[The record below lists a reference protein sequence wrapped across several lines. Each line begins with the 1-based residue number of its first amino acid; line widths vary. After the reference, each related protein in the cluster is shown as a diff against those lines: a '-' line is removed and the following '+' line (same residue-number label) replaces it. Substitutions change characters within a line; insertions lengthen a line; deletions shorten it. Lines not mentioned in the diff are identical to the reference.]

1 MKKIFK
7 AIVMFSVFSLFVPL
21 VRLNAAVIPL
31 PISSSGGAKEP
42 VISLDFQ
49 DAGLKD
55 VLKLFSI
62 QSGLN
67 FIASEGVQD
76 RKLTLYLDSVPL
88 SQAMDKIF
96 KANNLSF
103 ELDKDAGIFIV
114 KDWGKV
120 TTETVTKVF
129 YLKYATVSSSSLKEE
144 MSNELPS
151 SEVSFATGS
160 GSTGTSTT
168 SGSSSSSSSGG
179 KWSVESDAGITRAV
193 KKLLSKEGSIIE
205 DFRTN
210 SLVVTDTPNRMA
222 VVTQVVAALDVPMP
236 MVLLEVEML
245 DVSRNVVDNLGFS
258 YGTTPFTAVL
268 TGASAAT
275 GFPFGSWSKLF
286 SPGQGSLGINTGAN
300 TYTVAMDYL
309 RSQTDTK
316 FLARPKILTL
326 SNETAEIRI
335 ATNEAIG
342 VTTTAEASTASTTAT
357 PERSETG
364 VILRVTPQVN
374 PDTGE
379 ITMFVFPKV
388 AEATAGNSFTSNG
401 AKYQF
406 RDPEERSTKSV
417 VRVRDG
423 ETVVI
428 GGLIRDEMLTQKTG
442 LPILQDIPILG
453 ALFRHVGGTSTS
465 PDKNKQRELLVFITP
480 RLVKENSAAIQGVMP
495 PVKLAQSAQLTIP
508 EREQNVDSGY
518 DRDLAISQSLN
529 NFDKRKK

>member
-1 MKKIFK
+1 MKRIFK
-7 AIVMFSVFSLFVPL
+7 AMVLFSVFSLFVPL
-21 VRLNAAVIPL
+21 ARLNAASIPL
-31 PISSSGGAKEP
+31 PLSASGGVKEP

-55 VLKLFSI
+55 VLKIFSI

-103 ELDKDAGIFIV
+103 ELDKEAGIFIV

-129 YLKYATVSSSSLKEE
+129 YLKHATVSSSSLKQE
-144 MSNELPS
+144 MSNGLTAEDS
-151 SEVSFATGS
+151 K
-160 GSTGTSTT
+160 GSTLTGNASSG
-168 SGSSSSSSSGG
+168 SGSSSGSSG
-179 KWSVESDAGITRAV
+179 KWSIENDAGITRAI
-193 KKLLSKEGSIIE
+193 KKLLSKDGSIIE

-236 MVLLEVEML
+236 QVLLEVEML

-286 SPGQGSLGINTGAN
+286 SPGQGSLAINTGAN

-309 RSQTDTK
+309 RSQNDTK

-335 ATNEAIG
+335 STNEAIG
-342 VTTTAEASTASTTAT
+342 VTTTAEASTASTSAT

-374 PDTGE
+374 PETGE
-379 ITMFVFPKV
+379 ITMYVFPKV
-388 AEATAGNSFTSNG
+388 AEAVSGSSFTAGSLT
-401 AKYQF
+401 YRY

-417 VRVRDG
+417 VRVKDG

-428 GGLIRDEMLTQKTG
+428 GGLIRDELLVQKTG
-442 LPILQDIPILG
+442 LPILQDIPLIG
-453 ALFRHVGGTSTS
+453 ALFRHVGGTTSS

-480 RLVKENSAAIQGVMP
+480 HIVKDNSGTALSAA
-495 PVKLAQSAQLTIP
+495 PVKLVQNNKQLAIP
-508 EREQNVDSGY
+508 EREQGVDSGY
-518 DRDLAISQSLN
+518 DRDLAINQSLN